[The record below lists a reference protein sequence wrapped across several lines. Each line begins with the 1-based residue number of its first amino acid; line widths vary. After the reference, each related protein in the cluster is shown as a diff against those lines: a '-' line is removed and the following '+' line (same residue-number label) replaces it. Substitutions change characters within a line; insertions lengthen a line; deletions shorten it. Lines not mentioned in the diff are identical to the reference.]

1 MTETTKEI
9 FEKHEVRKTKKQKT
23 AFIEYIKSVSA
34 EMGYKCEVEKGSFGV
49 RNIVIGDPDT
59 AKVFYTAHYDT
70 APVMPFPNFI
80 TPKSIPIYIIYNIL
94 LCLALLIPVFG
105 LGIIINTALYFIS
118 DSVITDLLSGFTP
131 LIVWLCVCVPLLFG
145 PANKHTA
152 NDNTSGV
159 TALLDIMA
167 SLPEERRSKV
177 CFVFFDLEEV
187 GMFGSSEFR
196 SKHKKSTNDKLVLN
210 FDCISDGKTIFFAVR
225 KKAKDHIPLLEQS
238 FIQNGVF
245 EVDIASK
252 GVVYPSD
259 QLMFPQGVGVA
270 SLKKSKGGILYMDR
284 IHTKRDT
291 VYEEDNIAFIVDGA
305 VKLADII

>member
-1 MTETTKEI
+1 MTETTKAI
-9 FEKHEVRKTKKQKT
+9 FEKHEVRKTRKQKN

-49 RNIVIGDPDT
+49 RNIVVGDPET

-80 TPKSIPIYIIYNIL
+80 TPKSIPLYILYNIL
-94 LCLALLIPVFG
+94 LCIVLLIPVFTI
-105 LGIIINTALYFIS
+105 GILLNTALYHIS
-118 DSVITDLLSGFTP
+118 DSLITDILSGFTP
-131 LIVWLCVCVPLLFG
+131 LIVWLCFYGPLFFG

-167 SLPEERRSKV
+167 SLPEESRSKV

-187 GMFGSSEFR
+187 GMFGSSKFY
-196 SKHKKSTNDKLVLN
+196 SKHKNATKDKIVLN
-210 FDCISDGKTIFFAVR
+210 LDCISDGKTIIFAVR
-225 KKAKDHIPLLEQS
+225 KKAVHHIPLLEQS
-238 FIQNGVF
+238 FIPNGVF
-245 EVDIASK
+245 EVEIASK
-252 GVVYPSD
+252 GVIYPSD
-259 QLMFPQGVGVA
+259 QMMFPQGVGVA
-270 SLKKSKGGILYMDR
+270 ALKKSKGGTLYMDR

-291 VYEEDNIAFIVDGA
+291 VYEEDNIEFIVNGA
-305 VKLADII
+305 VKLAEII

>member
-23 AFIEYIKSVSA
+23 AFIEYIKSVSE
-34 EMGYKCEVEKGSFGV
+34 EMGYRCEIEKGSFGV
-49 RNIVIGDPDT
+49 RNIVIGNPDT

-70 APVMPFPNFI
+70 APVMPLPNFI
-80 TPKSIPIYIIYNIL
+80 TPKSITIYILFNIA
-94 LCLALLIPVFG
+94 LALVLLIPCFVIAFL
-105 LGIIINTALYFIS
+105 LGTLINFIPNP
-118 DSVITDLLSGFTP
+118 DIATIVMGFMP
-131 LIVWLCVCVPLLFG
+131 LTVWLCIFVPLLCG

-167 SLPEERRSKV
+167 SLPEELRSKV

-196 SKHKKSTNDKLVLN
+196 SKHKDATKDKLVLN
-210 FDCISDGKTIFFAVR
+210 FDCISDGKTIIFAVR
-225 KKAKDHIPLLEQS
+225 KKAVHHIPLLEQS
-238 FIQNGVF
+238 FIPNGVF
-245 EVDIASK
+245 EVEIASK
-252 GVVYPSD
+252 GVIYPSD
-259 QLMFPQGVGVA
+259 QMMFPQGVGVA
-270 SLKKSKGGILYMDR
+270 ALKKSKSGILYMDR

-291 VYEEDNIAFIVDGA
+291 VYEEDNISFIVDGA